1 MGSSQSQLTAEE
13 LRDYR
18 ELTFL
23 TKKEILHAFKRFKG
37 IAVGEVLAD
46 KHARIPVKYI
56 EQMPEFKCNP
66 FRDRLLRVF
75 SSCKDERMSFED
87 FLDLLS
93 VLCEDAPIDVK
104 AEYAFQIF
112 DMDDDGVLGEDDL
125 AEVIKRL
132 TSWDSGVPTGDARR
146 AATHRAGSRR
156 GRPRPE
162 WPHVAH
168 GVPALHAQEPRL
180 RELFQ
185 PTVVNLHPRTCS
197 LHASPA
203 RRCHGHTPG
212 GGVTTEWST
221 QHGGPAM

>member
-93 VLCEDAPIDVK
+93 VLCEDAPVDVK

-132 TSWDSGVPTGDARR
+132 TSWDSGCRLETPDVQRLIEQVLAEADLDRSGHMSLMDDLARARR
-146 AATHRAGSRR
+146 AAASL
-156 GRPRPE
+156 P
-162 WPHVAH
+162 VH
-168 GVPALHAQEPRL
+168 GNFRVL
-180 RELFQ
+180 
-185 PTVVNLHPRTCS
+185 
-197 LHASPA
+197 
-203 RRCHGHTPG
+203 
-212 GGVTTEWST
+212 
-221 QHGGPAM
+221 

>member
-93 VLCEDAPIDVK
+93 VLCEDAPVDVK

-132 TSWDSGVPTGDARR
+132 TSWDSGCRLETPDVQRLIEQVLAEADLDRSGHMSLMEFQHCMLKNPDFARFSVETG
-146 AATHRAGSRR
+146 
-156 GRPRPE
+156 
-162 WPHVAH
+162 VL
-168 GVPALHAQEPRL
+168 V
-180 RELFQ
+180 
-185 PTVVNLHPRTCS
+185 
-197 LHASPA
+197 SPA
-203 RRCHGHTPG
+203 MLLQQGKWQSSFSLRL
-212 GGVTTEWST
+212 
-221 QHGGPAM
+221 

>member
-46 KHARIPVKYI
+46 KHARIPVRYI

-93 VLCEDAPIDVK
+93 VLCEDAPVDVK

-132 TSWDSGVPTGDARR
+132 TSWDSGC
-146 AATHRAGSRR
+146 
-156 GRPRPE
+156 
-162 WPHVAH
+162 
-168 GVPALHAQEPRL
+168 RL
-180 RELFQ
+180 ETPDVQRLIEQVLAEADLDRSGHMSLMEFQ
-185 PTVVNLHPRTCS
+185 HCMLKNPDFASSFS
-197 LHASPA
+197 L
-203 RRCHGHTPG
+203 RL
-212 GGVTTEWST
+212 
-221 QHGGPAM
+221 

>member
-93 VLCEDAPIDVK
+93 VLCEDAPVDVK

-112 DMDDDGVLGEDDL
+112 
-125 AEVIKRL
+125 
-132 TSWDSGVPTGDARR
+132 
-146 AATHRAGSRR
+146 
-156 GRPRPE
+156 
-162 WPHVAH
+162 
-168 GVPALHAQEPRL
+168 
-180 RELFQ
+180 
-185 PTVVNLHPRTCS
+185 
-197 LHASPA
+197 
-203 RRCHGHTPG
+203 
-212 GGVTTEWST
+212 
-221 QHGGPAM
+221 